1 MIKKYSP
8 LWMRMKH
15 YNVEVMIKIILWRP
29 LRELEYYDMVMGEQQ
44 KEVGAIG
51 GAKKEREEEKIWL
64 DGRGLGS
71 CSKP

>member
-1 MIKKYSP
+1 M
-8 LWMRMKH
+8 
-15 YNVEVMIKIILWRP
+15 EVMIKIILWRP